1 MKKKNLPPKS
11 IQKILRNSF
20 LATMLFVLLS
30 ATAVFVAVQYK
41 SMKSSITSSIQQTC
55 SSVAK
60 DVDLQ
65 ISQMDTVSI
74 NVLYSHLIKDTF
86 ENYSDPDSSLTEYM
100 KNQAA
105 SMLTGLLTSIRGANS
120 TVRQINLYNLDRG
133 CLGSGNYIGYQ
144 DITASEQD
152 WYEPTI
158 KRDGYRY
165 VAPPSRNQF
174 LSTSSGTNKDRYYL
188 SLYRLYF
195 NNYRKPAGIVEVMQY
210 YDTTF
215 ERAYHPDSSYNIKII
230 VYDPEGNV
238 LFPLSEESGDLFDY
252 FGSRDGASRKTL
264 KNTAS
269 GRKEYVYYSDMEL
282 SGFTTAVAVE
292 ESQVFT
298 PILKNLTPILL
309 IVALM
314 TALCYFIAYKL
325 SQRLGRPLI
334 HMYEYLSDVDFVEHW
349 KGLPVEDSHVRE
361 IDKLR
366 DSLNEFQE
374 RQKDTVHSMMLLKEQ
389 ELQSQML
396 ALQSQMNPHF
406 LYNSLATLSAM
417 AEEGMTSEIS
427 QMCMDITAILRYISS
442 NKQTVSTLEDELEH
456 AIRYLNCLKL
466 RFGDALT
473 FDVDV
478 EDEMLEITMPKLC
491 IQLLVENAVKFTTQ
505 STPPP
510 WHITIEGFMDRTEWC
525 VSVKDNGT
533 GFSREVIDSLQE
545 KINEIRKSGLL
556 PSLELDGMGL
566 MNIYIRFYLTYHAV
580 FIFNLGN
587 LPEGGAIVTIGGKIN
602 D

>member
-1 MKKKNLPPKS
+1 
-11 IQKILRNSF
+11 
-20 LATMLFVLLS
+20 
-30 ATAVFVAVQYK
+30 
-41 SMKSSITSSIQQTC
+41 
-55 SSVAK
+55 
-60 DVDLQ
+60 
-65 ISQMDTVSI
+65 
-74 NVLYSHLIKDTF
+74 
-86 ENYSDPDSSLTEYM
+86 
-100 KNQAA
+100 
-105 SMLTGLLTSIRGANS
+105 
-120 TVRQINLYNLDRG
+120 
-133 CLGSGNYIGYQ
+133 
-144 DITASEQD
+144 
-152 WYEPTI
+152 
-158 KRDGYRY
+158 
-165 VAPPSRNQF
+165 
-174 LSTSSGTNKDRYYL
+174 
-188 SLYRLYF
+188 
-195 NNYRKPAGIVEVMQY
+195 
-210 YDTTF
+210 
-215 ERAYHPDSSYNIKII
+215 
-230 VYDPEGNV
+230 
-238 LFPLSEESGDLFDY
+238 
-252 FGSRDGASRKTL
+252 
-264 KNTAS
+264 
-269 GRKEYVYYSDMEL
+269 
-282 SGFTTAVAVE
+282 
-292 ESQVFT
+292 
-298 PILKNLTPILL
+298 
-309 IVALM
+309 
-314 TALCYFIAYKL
+314 
-325 SQRLGRPLI
+325 
-334 HMYEYLSDVDFVEHW
+334 
-349 KGLPVEDSHVRE
+349 
-361 IDKLR
+361 
-366 DSLNEFQE
+366 
-374 RQKDTVHSMMLLKEQ
+374 
-389 ELQSQML
+389 ML

-406 LYNSLATLSAM
+406 RYNSLATLSAM